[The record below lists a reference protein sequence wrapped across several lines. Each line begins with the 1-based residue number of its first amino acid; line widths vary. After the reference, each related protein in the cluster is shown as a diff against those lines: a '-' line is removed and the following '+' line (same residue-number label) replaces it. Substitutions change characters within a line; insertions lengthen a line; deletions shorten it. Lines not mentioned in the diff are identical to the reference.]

1 MRKYTSPLVS
11 IVVIALGGLLAVV
24 ALGWSPEL
32 GLDLQGGA
40 SVILEPR
47 EEATSEQ
54 LDVASQIIR
63 DRVDSL
69 GVAEPEIRIQGDS
82 IVVELPGV
90 KDQAQALELVGK
102 TGELRFR
109 PVLGQYPG
117 TATAPETTTT
127 IAGATTTTIAGA
139 TTTVAGASAEV
150 TTTAAEGTTTT
161 GAADAP
167 TTTAQ
172 ASTTT
177 VAADTTAGGPGE
189 ARPRLRTAT
198 TEPATSDAPTTTVAS
213 SSDSTAPGDTSAT
226 GDTVAPPA
234 TDPLTVA
241 TAPPEQFVPEVDD
254 SGLLAITPREGDTP
268 EATVVLPEYDGD
280 DEVARYIL
288 GPTAFNGSIVSS
300 ASATFPTNEWIV
312 ELEVKGG
319 AEGIDLWNALAAE
332 CYEGTATCPPSGGLT
347 GQIAVVLD
355 GRVISAPAVQPDNR
369 AQGVGFQPFQA
380 DQISISGGFK
390 EDEARELTKF
400 LNYGALPVDLEP
412 QAVQT
417 VSATLGKDSLRAGIV
432 AGAIGIGLVVV
443 LMLLYYRSLGIVVLL
458 GLCVSGALL
467 YSIIAWLGEQQ
478 GLALTLA
485 GATGIIVSVGVT
497 VDSYVV
503 YFERLKDDVRAGRSL
518 RASAERG
525 FKQAY
530 RTIVAADVVSLIG
543 AFLLWY
549 LTVGGVRGFA
559 FFLGLSAI
567 IDLIVAYFFTRP
579 LVAILART
587 KRFSGTSVLG
597 VVTGEAKVAAS
608 GGAA

>member
-1 MRKYTSPLVS
+1 MRKFASPLITIVAVALVS
-11 IVVIALGGLLAVV
+11 LISVL

-40 SVILEPR
+40 SVILEPKDK
-47 EEATSEQ
+47 ANVSDDQ

-69 GVAEPEIRIQGDS
+69 GVAEPEIRIQGNS

-90 KDQAQALELVGK
+90 KDQQDALDLVGK

-109 PVLGQYPG
+109 PVLQQFPG
-117 TATAPETTTT
+117 AATAAPT
-127 IAGATTTTIAGA
+127 
-139 TTTVAGASAEV
+139 TTTVAGQTTTTVAGSSAEV
-150 TTTAAEGTTTT
+150 TTTAPAADGQSSEVTTTV
-161 GAADAP
+161 AP
-167 TTTAQ
+167 TTTA
-172 ASTTT
+172 A
-177 VAADTTAGGPGE
+177 AADTTAGGGPGE
-189 ARPRLRTAT
+189 ARRIVRTAT
-198 TEPATSDAPTTTVAS
+198 TDAPTTTAAPTTTVAPTT
-213 SSDSTAPGDTSAT
+213 TATTDTTVAGDTTVPS
-226 GDTVAPPA
+226 DTVAPPA

-241 TAPPEQFVPEVDD
+241 TAPPEQFVPEIDD
-254 SGLLAITPREGDTP
+254 AGLIALTPRDADEAGD
-268 EATVVLPEYDGD
+268 TVVLPEFDGD
-280 DEVARYIL
+280 DEVSRYIL
-288 GPTAFNGSIVSS
+288 GPTAFTGSIVST
-300 ASATFPTNEWIV
+300 ARATFPANEWIV
-312 ELEVKGG
+312 ELEVKNG
-319 AEGIDLWNALAAE
+319 AEGIDLWNALAAQ
-332 CYEGTATCPPSGGLT
+332 CYEGTAVCPPTGGLT

-355 GRVISAPAVQPDNR
+355 GQVISAPSVQPDNK

-380 DQISISGGFK
+380 DQISISGGFDQ
-390 EDEARELTKF
+390 EQAEELTKF
-400 LNYGALPVDLEP
+400 LNYGSLPVELEP

-432 AGAIGIGLVVV
+432 AGAIGIGLVIV
-443 LMLLYYRSLGIVVLL
+443 LMLAYYRWLGIVVLL
-458 GLCVSGALL
+458 GLTVSGALM
-467 YSIIAWLGEQQ
+467 YSMISWLGEKQ

-518 RASAERG
+518 RSSAERG

-567 IDLIVAYFFTRP
+567 LDLIVAYFFTRP
-579 LVAILART
+579 LVAILSRT
-587 KRFSGTSVLG
+587 KRFSGSKVLG
-597 VVTGEAKVAAS
+597 VVTGEGKATAV
-608 GGAA
+608 GGVS